1 MMKIYRSSGQNGS
14 CGIDLD
20 TFTGRFHVFA
30 DPAVGKP
37 IRKSSMFWKKAAKML
52 GRIKKKYDY
61 MI

>member
-1 MMKIYRSSGQNGS
+1 MMRICRSSGRNGS

-20 TFTGRFHVFA
+20 TCTGRFLVFA
-30 DPAVGKP
+30 DPVAGKP
-37 IRKSSMFWKKAAKML
+37 IRKSSMFWKKAARML